1 MSFEVYDLIIIGGGP
16 VGIFAATYA
25 KMRQAKVQV
34 IESLDQLGGQVTAL
48 FSAKK
53 IYDIPGYPMIKGTNL
68 IQNLIKQTKQFEPEI
83 HLNETVQKID
93 QEPDCFKLTTS
104 QRQLMTKS
112 IIIATGIG
120 AFQPR
125 KLKLPESSVFEG
137 KQLQYFVNDPDQF
150 NDKDLII
157 AGGGDSAV
165 DWALEFA
172 ERAKSLHIVHRRE
185 NFRALE
191 SSVARLKETKTV
203 FETPYLISGLKAAD
217 QQQIQVQLKEVR
229 GKKQKTINADFL
241 LVNYGIISSNKY
253 LNAWG
258 LNAQHGLIPVDST
271 MQTAVK
277 GIYAIGDVATYPGK
291 LNLIATGLGEA
302 PLAINNAM
310 NMLYPDRRQPAH
322 STQLVKNLPQFKN
335 N

>member
-1 MSFEVYDLIIIGGGP
+1 MSCEVYDLIIIGGGP

-34 IESLDQLGGQVTAL
+34 IESLDQLGGQVATL

-93 QEPDCFKLTTS
+93 QKTDFFKLTTS

-125 KLKLPESSVFEG
+125 KLKLPESATFEG

-150 NDKDLII
+150 NDKDLVI

-172 ERAKSLHIVHRRE
+172 DQAKSLHIVHRRK

-191 SSVARLKETKTV
+191 SSVARLKKTKTV
-203 FETPYLISGLKAAD
+203 FETPYLISGLKAAK

-229 GKKQKTINADFL
+229 GEKQKTLNADYL

-277 GIYAIGDVATYPGK
+277 GIYAIGDVASYPGK
-291 LNLIATGLGEA
+291 LNLIATGFGEA
-302 PLAINNAM
+302 PVAVNNAM
-310 NMLYPDRRQPAH
+310 NMLYPERRQPAH